1 MAENMVIVLAEQDGQ
16 PVASALN
23 LRSNRTLYG
32 RYWGSMRY
40 VPGLHFE
47 TCYMQGIAY
56 CIQNGLSVFEGG
68 AQGEHKL
75 SRGML
80 PVKTCSAHWISDRR
94 YADALA
100 DFLASETPAI
110 ARSEERRVGKEGV
123 STGRLRCSPYD

>member
-1 MAENMVIVLAEQDGQ
+1 MVIVLAGQDGQ

-75 SRGML
+75 SRGLL
-80 PVKTCSAHWISDRR
+80 PLKTCSAHWLPDRR
-94 YADALA
+94 YADSLA
-100 DFLASETPAI
+100 AFMASATPAI
-110 ARSEERRVGKEGV
+110 AAYIDELPENNPSKQNPK
-123 STGRLRCSPYD
+123 T